1 MPVHQ
6 QPKPNKKR
14 ADGEGRAAGGQVQGK
29 GQAKAAKKNSQEV
42 NAFAD
47 MVASFIEGKDGAMRA
62 VEKATSALRAQEQ
75 TARAALGVAT
85 TAFRNAPD
93 AEGARP
99 MLMEATRA
107 VATLVAQIE
116 EVTAATIKPFREALL
131 ARQEREGVYLGR
143 VKPGHS
149 GMNHIRVEAQQEY
162 RYQGQLCSD
171 MVPIKKTV
179 AINGRSANKAQL
191 VTVML
196 PGSNVVVAGGMAA
209 GCVGP
214 GIAAELKEM
223 YAYLRIKT
231 PGGFFD
237 GMSAVEEEGGDGWD
251 FDRNGEGERAEAA
264 AAVAEVAKMAGGGAI
279 KEEDD
284 VLLEDL

>member
-1 MPVHQ
+1 MPAHQ
-6 QPKPNKKR
+6 QPTPNKKR
-14 ADGEGRAAGGQVQGK
+14 ADGDGRAAGGVVQGK
-29 GQAKAAKKNSQEV
+29 GQAKAAQKNSQEV
-42 NAFAD
+42 NSFAD
-47 MVASFIEGKDGAMRA
+47 MVASFIEGKDGAKRA
-62 VEKATSALRAQEQ
+62 VEKAVAALRPQEQ
-75 TARAALGVAT
+75 SARAALAAANA
-85 TAFRNAPD
+85 AFRTAAD
-93 AEGARP
+93 VETARP

-107 VATLVAQIE
+107 VATVVAQIE
-116 EVTAATIKPFREALL
+116 EVTVATIKPFRETLL

-149 GMNHIRVEAQQEY
+149 GMNHIRVEPQQEY

-179 AINGRSANKAQL
+179 AIHGRSANKGQL

-214 GIAAELKEM
+214 GVAAELKEM
-223 YAYLRIKT
+223 YTYLRIKT

-237 GMSAVEEEGGDGWD
+237 GMSAVGEEGGEGWD
-251 FDRNGEGERAEAA
+251 FDRDGEGERAAGAEAA
-264 AAVAEVAKMAGGGAI
+264 AAAAKASA

-284 VLLEDL
+284 VLMEDL